1 MHADGKCLYLEVKGS
16 GKKYWI
22 YKCQMNKRRRN
33 MVLGPCSVVSLVNA
47 RDLAHEAYRQRR
59 SGIDPEAYRS
69 LDSYHWLVREGPPPP
84 EGSYYAVKM
93 SEWYEN
99 PKHALH

>member
-1 MHADGKCLYLEVKGS
+1 
-16 GKKYWI
+16 
-22 YKCQMNKRRRN
+22 MNKRCRD

-59 SGIDPEAYRS
+59 SVIDPEAYSS
-69 LDSYHWLVREGPPPP
+69 LDLYHWLVCQGPPPP

>member
-1 MHADGKCLYLEVKGS
+1 MKQLKKRIEKLEQS
-16 GKKYWI
+16 
-22 YKCQMNKRRRN
+22 N
-33 MVLGPCSVVSLVNA
+33 
-47 RDLAHEAYRQRR
+47 E
-59 SGIDPEAYRS
+59 PEAYAS
-69 LDSYHWLVREGPPPP
+69 LDLYHWLVCQGPPPP